1 MSGHTERAHALL
13 SASSSAQWIACPPS
27 ARLTEDIPDKR
38 NKYADEGT
46 VAHELAELKLR
57 RKITVCNAKQR
68 REIDQKM
75 EEIKA
80 KEYYCAEMEN
90 YISEYVDRVG
100 GIFLE
105 HKARSNEVIVSLE
118 ESIDY
123 SKWVP
128 EGFGT
133 GDVVLISDGVVEV
146 IDLKYGKVPVSAI
159 GNPQIRLYALG
170 AWEAYNWLYE
180 IDKVRMTIV
189 QPRLDSITTEELTV
203 KELLAWAEDMIKPAA
218 KLAYAGEG
226 EFKPGDHCRWC
237 KVKGNCRARAEENM
251 KAVQQEFQDPALLS
265 DEEIGSTLFVAQ
277 QLKAWAKD
285 VEDYAKEKALSGENI
300 PQWKLVEGKSNRFI
314 TDKGKAISKLE
325 AAKID
330 PDKYLKPRE
339 LLGIGA
345 LEKQLDKKQLNNLIG
360 DLIVKPQGKPTLVPE
375 TDPRPEFNS
384 LEQEFANM
392 DWED

>member
-1 MSGHTERAHALL
+1 
-13 SASSSAQWIACPPS
+13 
-27 ARLTEDIPDKR
+27 
-38 NKYADEGT
+38 
-46 VAHELAELKLR
+46 
-57 RKITVCNAKQR
+57 
-68 REIDQKM
+68 
-75 EEIKA
+75 
-80 KEYYCAEMEN
+80 
-90 YISEYVDRVG
+90 
-100 GIFLE
+100 
-105 HKARSNEVIVSLE
+105 
-118 ESIDY
+118 
-123 SKWVP
+123 
-128 EGFGT
+128 
-133 GDVVLISDGVVEV
+133 
-146 IDLKYGKVPVSAI
+146 
-159 GNPQIRLYALG
+159 
-170 AWEAYNWLYE
+170 
-180 IDKVRMTIV
+180 
-189 QPRLDSITTEELTV
+189 
-203 KELLAWAEDMIKPAA
+203 
-218 KLAYAGEG
+218 
-226 EFKPGDHCRWC
+226 
-237 KVKGNCRARAEENM
+237 M